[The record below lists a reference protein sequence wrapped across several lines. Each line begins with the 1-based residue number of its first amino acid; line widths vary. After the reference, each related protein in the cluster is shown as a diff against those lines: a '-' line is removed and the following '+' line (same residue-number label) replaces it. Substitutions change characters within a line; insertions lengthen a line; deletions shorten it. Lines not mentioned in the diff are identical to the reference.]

1 MKKVLA
7 LILALVLVLSFASCK
22 KDDVKEPEKDETKVE
37 DTIKDEETEVPEETE
52 KEEEKKEETQKPAE
66 KPEEKP
72 AEKPAEKPEEKPA
85 EQPKTLGTA
94 LLADFKA
101 AAKAGKSTEEI
112 VNVLCQNSKIEFSA
126 VTNPVAVGDYLPGFD
141 GEEIKGFKSGVA
153 FMPMIGSIPFVGYV
167 FELENAGDT
176 ASFIQTLKSQA
187 NLRWLV
193 CAEAEEMVYGAEGN
207 KVFFVMC
214 PKGE

>member
-7 LILALVLVLSFASCK
+7 LIMALVLVLSFASCK
-22 KDDVKEPEKDETKVE
+22 KDEVKDAEKDETKVE
-37 DTIKDEETEVPEETE
+37 DTVKDNETDISDETEDVNDETE
-52 KEEEKKEETQKPAE
+52 KEETQKPAV
-66 KPEEKP
+66 KPE
-72 AEKPAEKPEEKPA
+72 EKPAEKPEEKPA

-94 LLADFKA
+94 LLAEFKKIA
-101 AAKAGKSTEEI
+101 AGKSAEEI
-112 VNVLCQNSKIEFSA
+112 ANGICQNSILPFSP
-126 VTNPVAVGDYLPGFD
+126 VTNPVAEGDYLPGFD

-176 ASFIQTLKSQA
+176 ASFINTLKSQA
-187 NLRWLV
+187 NLRWLI

-214 PKGE
+214 RKSFGEE